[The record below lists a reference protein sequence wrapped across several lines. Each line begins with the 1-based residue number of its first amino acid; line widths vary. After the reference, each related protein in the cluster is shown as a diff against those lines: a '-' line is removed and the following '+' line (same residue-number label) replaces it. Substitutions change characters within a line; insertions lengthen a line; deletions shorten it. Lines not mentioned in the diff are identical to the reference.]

1 MILENENNER
11 MIKEQLTIDKR
22 SFTNDDY
29 EIKLQIIKMN
39 F

>member
-11 MIKEQLTIDKR
+11 MIKQQLTIDKR
-22 SFTNDDY
+22 SLTQDDY